1 MITTANNKLLS
12 TLALATALAVVSTV
26 PAMAATDAPKA
37 AASTPS
43 ATAKSTPTVDELV
56 LVETIQLTPVNLASK
71 LIGSA
76 IHTADNKKVGD
87 VKDLLIG
94 ENNKIVAVTVGVGGF
109 LGIDETYL
117 AFPMKD
123 IGFSYDTGALR
134 ITTDLTKAAIEKAAK
149 RK

>member
-1 MITTANNKLLS
+1 MITTENNKLFS
-12 TLALATALAVVSTV
+12 TLALAVALAAVSTV
-26 PAMAATDAPKA
+26 PAMAATAAPKA
-37 AASTPS
+37 AASTPA
-43 ATAKSTPTVDELV
+43 ATAKTKPTVDEVV

-94 ENNKIVAVTVGVGGF
+94 DNNKIVAVTAGVGGF
-109 LGIDETYL
+109 LGMDETYL

-123 IGFSYDTGALR
+123 IKFSYDTGSLK

-149 RK
+149 QK